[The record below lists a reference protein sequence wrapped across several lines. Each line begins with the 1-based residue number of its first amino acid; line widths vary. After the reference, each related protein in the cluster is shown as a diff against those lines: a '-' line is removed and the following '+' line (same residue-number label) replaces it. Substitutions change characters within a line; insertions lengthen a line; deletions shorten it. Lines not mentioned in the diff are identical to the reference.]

1 MRLFVYL
8 FILYIGVKADIN
20 HLKYPMVILSF
31 LLCSMLVLYAQ
42 LDEQNS
48 YLRHLLYAEV
58 LIL

>member
-31 LLCSMLVLYAQ
+31 LLCSMLVLYA
-42 LDEQNS
+42 
-48 YLRHLLYAEV
+48 
-58 LIL
+58 